1 MNEITQ
7 KNGVLI
13 ATCVI
18 VICFHFAY
26 KYRNNKKICNI
37 LIGIALTTSL
47 LMTKLLR
54 DWEKENKV
62 DYNLVLFL
70 YILLDILIF
79 VVLIYRYCSEKILLR
94 GGGEQLDGAE
104 YIMEEFK
111 KQDFLVRLLDNPIA
125 LKYLNIFKD
134 KFTNNLAQKLNFVR
148 I

>member
-1 MNEITQ
+1 MDEITQ

-37 LIGIALTTSL
+37 LIGIALTISL

-70 YILLDILIF
+70 YILLDILVF
-79 VVLIYRYCSEKILLR
+79 AFLVYRYCSEKLLLR
-94 GGGEQLDGAE
+94 GGGAQLDDAE

-134 KFTNNLAQKLNFVR
+134 KFTDTLVQKLNFVR